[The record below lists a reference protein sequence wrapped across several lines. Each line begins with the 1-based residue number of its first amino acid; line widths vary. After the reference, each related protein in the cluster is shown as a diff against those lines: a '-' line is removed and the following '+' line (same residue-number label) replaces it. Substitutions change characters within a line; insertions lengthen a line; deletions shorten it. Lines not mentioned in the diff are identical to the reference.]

1 MRSNT
6 TVHSKVLAVSVGVLA
21 AVVLNL
27 GPVFAYSSTA
37 AEHRNQNSYKNSKTV
52 TQPVKDEQTT
62 TNSETT
68 VETEQ
73 KVSVTTNPT
82 APKQYLTRTNKP
94 AGDNGTVKTHKVTTP
109 TTDIRDNP
117 KVCAFYLDAFQFD
130 GRQSVDW
137 YIVKHTHGAKVLSG
151 SIVLNS
157 GGHGYTQNYSLP
169 NGMYKLYWNFDGEHG
184 SAKHKV
190 FKVQCGEVKGDTTPE
205 TPTNPSGK
213 GGDEKPQ
220 GHILSASTVKSG
232 ELVNTGTSPIVS
244 TVLALMLLAASAM
257 AFLRK
262 PAAKPDFNDIAL

>member
-1 MRSNT
+1 MRSNSM
-6 TVHSKVLAVSVGVLA
+6 VSSKVLAVSVGVLA

-37 AEHRNQNSYKNSKTV
+37 AEHRNQNSYKNAKTV
-52 TQPVKDEQTT
+52 THPVTDEQTT
-62 TNSETT
+62 TT
-68 VETEQ
+68 VETQ
-73 KVSVTTNPT
+73 QNVAVTTNPT

-157 GGHGYTQNYSLP
+157 GGHGYTQNYTLP

-213 GGDEKPQ
+213 GGDEKSK

-244 TVLALMLLAASAM
+244 TIVALMLVAASVV
-257 AFLRK
+257 AFRRK
-262 PAAKPDFNDIAL
+262 PASKSDFSDVAL

>member
-6 TVHSKVLAVSVGVLA
+6 MVRSRVLAVSVGVLA

-27 GPVFAYSSTA
+27 APVFAISSKA
-37 AEHRNQNSYKNSKTV
+37 VEHRNENSYKKSRIV
-52 TQPVKDEQTT
+52 TPPVNDEQETT
-62 TNSETT
+62 TP

-73 KVSVTTNPT
+73 KVVTETNT
-82 APKQYLTRTNKP
+82 TSTKQYLTRTNKP

-109 TTDIRDNP
+109 TSDIRDNP

-137 YIVKHTHGAKVLSG
+137 YIVKHTHGDKVLSG

-157 GGHGYTQNYSLP
+157 GGHGYTQNYTLP

-220 GHILSASTVKSG
+220 GHVLSDSTVKSG
-232 ELVNTGTSPIVS
+232 ELVNTGTSPIIS
-244 TVLALMLLAASAM
+244 TVLALMLVAASFV
-257 AFLRK
+257 AFRRK
-262 PAAKPDFNDIAL
+262 PASKTDFSDIAL